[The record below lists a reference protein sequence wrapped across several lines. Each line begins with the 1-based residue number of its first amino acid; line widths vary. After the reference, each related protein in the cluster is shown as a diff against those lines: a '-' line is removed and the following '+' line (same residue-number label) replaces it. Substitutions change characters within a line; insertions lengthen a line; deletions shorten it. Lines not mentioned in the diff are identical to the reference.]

1 MARVRFREGAR
12 RRPRLLGFHFDA
24 NGVSK
29 EDVPLNSA
37 ALRRVGRRVV
47 GRRLLEI
54 VPEAVVSSLPVAP
67 PGEPVSPL
75 QDEPGDAFPS
85 ADKDEA
91 DEVLDLGDDEDDA
104 EIEAQPEES
113 AEDESEPTPARPQA
127 RKRGRPRKNR

>member
-1 MARVRFREGAR
+1 
-12 RRPRLLGFHFDA
+12 LGFHFDA

-37 ALRRVGRRVV
+37 AIRRVGRRVV

-91 DEVLDLGDDEDDA
+91 DEVLDLGDDADDA
-104 EIEAQPEES
+104 DVSAAFEEDAEAAVEPEDKP
-113 AEDESEPTPARPQA
+113 EDEPPR